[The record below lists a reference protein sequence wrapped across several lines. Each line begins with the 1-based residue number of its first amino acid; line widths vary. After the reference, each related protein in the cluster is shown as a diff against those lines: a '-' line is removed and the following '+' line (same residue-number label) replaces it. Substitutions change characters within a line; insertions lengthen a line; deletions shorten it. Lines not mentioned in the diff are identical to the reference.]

1 MAVVVFAMLVVVCV
15 MVLETCVMVMGV
27 RSIFVILGVM
37 FVDVFVISVVV

>member
-37 FVDVFVISVVV
+37 FVDEFVISVVV